1 MGYFDPKYYTK
12 QQRRLYGVGGFIIAF
27 LIGTFFVYINWS
39 IISYIFFGFAVLSL
53 YQGLFGKNENE

>member
-12 QQRRLYGVGGFIIAF
+12 QQRRLYAVGWFIIAF